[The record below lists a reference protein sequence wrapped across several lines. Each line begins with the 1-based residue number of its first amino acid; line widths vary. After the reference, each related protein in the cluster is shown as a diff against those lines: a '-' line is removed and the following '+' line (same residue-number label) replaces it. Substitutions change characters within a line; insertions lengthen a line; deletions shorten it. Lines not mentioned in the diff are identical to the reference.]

1 MLRAALAL
9 AACLLVAGFSSL
21 PGLPA
26 SLAAHLVEPGGTSPL
41 LPRAPIDAALARLRD
56 REGRITTRAGVE
68 VFWRAIDPADYALRM
83 SWPQGQGVA
92 DTFPDL
98 DFQVPA
104 APTTAAA
111 PRGTVVLLHGWM
123 MHGDSM
129 LPWALRLGE
138 AGYRTIAIDLRNH
151 GRSGAAPSG
160 YGTREAA
167 DVVDV
172 VATLRERG
180 EIVGPLH
187 LLGVSY
193 GAATAI
199 FAGADPALGA
209 ESVVAMESFAT
220 ADDAIRDMV
229 PYMLTDAPAPP
240 SAWLTRQWLRLRLSD
255 SVLDAAI
262 DRAGDTLDLPLDDVD
277 VVAALADVRCP
288 LLVHGDADRHV
299 PVAHG
304 RALAAS
310 APHARYI
317 ELPGEDHLSL
327 PMQLDALAPA
337 VLDWFEHPA
346 CGPATG
352 LADGTAA
359 ATPAKHSGA

>member
-1 MLRAALAL
+1 MA
-9 AACLLVAGFSSL
+9 AGFSSL

-41 LPRAPIDAALARLRD
+41 LPPAPIDAALARLRD
-56 REGRITTRAGVE
+56 REGRITTTQGVE
-68 VFWRAIDPADYALRM
+68 VFWRAIDPGDYGLRL
-83 SWPQGQGVA
+83 SWPEGLGMA

-98 DFQVPA
+98 QFDTPA
-104 APTTAAA
+104 PSTAA

-129 LPWALRLGE
+129 LPWALRLGQ
-138 AGYRTIAIDLRNH
+138 AGYRSISIDLRNH
-151 GRSGAAPSG
+151 GRSGHAPSG
-160 YGTREAA
+160 YGTREAG

-172 VATLRERG
+172 VQALRAQG

-199 FAGADPALGA
+199 FAGADPRLDVQ
-209 ESVVAMESFAT
+209 SVVAMESFAM
-220 ADDAIRDMV
+220 ADAAIRDMV
-229 PYMLTDAPAPP
+229 PYMLSDAPAAP
-240 SAWLTRQWLRLRLSD
+240 SSWLSRQWLRWRLSD
-255 SVLDAAI
+255 AVLDAAI
-262 DRAGDTLDLPLDDVD
+262 ERAGTALELPLASVD
-277 VVAALADVRCP
+277 VGAALANVACP
-288 LLVHGDADRHV
+288 LLLHGDADRHV

-317 ELPGEDHLSL
+317 EVAGEDHLSL
-327 PMQLDALAPA
+327 PMQLDQLVPL
-337 VLDWFEHPA
+337 VLDWFEQPA
-346 CGPATG
+346 CPRNETR
-352 LADGTAA
+352 LA
-359 ATPAKHSGA
+359 ATR

>member
-1 MLRAALAL
+1 MLRATVLF
-9 AACLLVAGFSSL
+9 AACLLAAGFSSL

-26 SLAAHLVEPGGTSPL
+26 TLAAHLVAPDGTSPL
-41 LPRAPIDAALARLRD
+41 LPPEPIDAALARLRD
-56 REGRITTRAGVE
+56 RDGRVTTRDGVE
-68 VFWRAIDPADYALRM
+68 VYWRAIDPAAYALRM
-83 SWPQGQGVA
+83 SWPRGLGVA

-98 DFQVPA
+98 DFEVPD
-104 APTTAAA
+104 APAAA

-151 GRSGAAPSG
+151 GRSGQAPSG
-160 YGTREAA
+160 YGTREAG

-172 VATLRERG
+172 VAALRARG

-187 LLGVSY
+187 VLGVSY

-209 ESVVAMESFAT
+209 ESVVAMESFAV
-220 ADDAIRDMV
+220 ADTAIRDMV

-240 SAWLTRQWLRLRLSD
+240 SAWLTRQWLRWRLSD

-262 DRAGDTLDLPLDDVD
+262 DQAGDALDLPLDGVD
-277 VVAALADVRCP
+277 VVAALAEVRCP

-327 PMQLDALAPA
+327 PMQLDELAPA
-337 VLDWFEHPA
+337 VLDWFDHPGCA
-346 CGPATG
+346 RDTGMARSSGPGAT
-352 LADGTAA
+352 TAPE
-359 ATPAKHSGA
+359 TT